1 MKSLY
6 NGNIVG
12 LGQTGSPLP
21 QEALEQFRVYREPV
35 RRRVSRAPGRT

>member
-21 QEALEQFRVYREPV
+21 QEALTYFLEAQDQVRERIPV
-35 RRRVSRAPGRT
+35 AAA